1 MTQAFAGSE
10 FWNERYQSKNYMYG
24 SEANDFL
31 RAQAHRIRPGGTVLS
46 LAEGEGRNAVYL
58 AQEGC
63 AVRGVDFS
71 ANGRDKALALAQLQG
86 AAIQYDLADLTT
98 YAMGVAQWDA
108 VVSIFCHLHQT
119 ERVAVYQSVKQALK
133 PGGVFIFEAYNKRQ
147 LDYGTGGPGDV
158 SYLASLGQLRKVFE
172 GFEIMLAQ
180 DTVREVNEG
189 THHTGLSAVTQF
201 IARKPVG

>member
-1 MTQAFAGSE
+1 MTQQFTGSE
-10 FWNERYQSKNYMYG
+10 FWNERYQSEDYMYG
-24 SEANDFL
+24 VQVNDFL
-31 RAQAHRIRPGGTVLS
+31 RAQARRIKHGGQVLS

-58 AQEGC
+58 AGQGC
-63 AVRGVDFS
+63 VVRGVDFS
-71 ANGRDKALALAQLQG
+71 AEGRKKAMELAAQHEVT
-86 AAIQYDLADLTT
+86 IEYDLADLTSYNIGDT
-98 YAMGVAQWDA
+98 SWDA
-108 VVSIFCHLHQT
+108 IVSIFCHLHLT
-119 ERVAVYQSVKQALK
+119 ERAKIYHSVKRALK

-158 SYLASLGQLRKVFE
+158 SYLPSLGQLRKVFE

-201 IARKPVG
+201 IARKP